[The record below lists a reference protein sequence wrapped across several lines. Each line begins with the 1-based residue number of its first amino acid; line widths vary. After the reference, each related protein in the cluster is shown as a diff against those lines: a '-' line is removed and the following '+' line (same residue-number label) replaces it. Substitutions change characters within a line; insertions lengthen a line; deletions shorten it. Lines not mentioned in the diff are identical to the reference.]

1 MTPGRLGVYTTV
13 YPGVEPFLADWHR
26 SVAAQTDR
34 DFDLWIGLDLL
45 EPDAVRR
52 AVGGAVDA
60 HWVPGDPG
68 DRPAQVRSRAI
79 AAMVERYPA
88 VVFVDSDDVLH
99 PTRVQ
104 AARAALADADV
115 AACALAI
122 GDADARDLGLRF
134 GPADGDGRALIAR
147 CNVFG
152 LSNTAYRSAVLQDCL
167 PVPDG
172 CVLYDWLLATRAWA
186 AGASMTFD
194 REPRMTYRQ
203 HGANIAGVLPPFSA
217 AYVARACALVLAH
230 YDFAL
235 DPAWP
240 MDAARRGE
248 LEAARARASRFRS
261 GALSSPGRLER
272 YVDALNALEPEYV
285 WWWPVAHP
293 DLEELWSN

>member
-1 MTPGRLGVYTTV
+1 MYTTV

-26 SVAAQTDR
+26 SVARQTDG

-79 AAMVERYPA
+79 AAMVRRYPA

-99 PTRVQ
+99 PTRVA

-122 GDADARDLGLRF
+122 GDAAARDLGLRF
-134 GPADGDGRALIAR
+134 GPAVGDGRDMIVR

-152 LSNTAYRSAVLQDCL
+152 LSNTAYRAPVLRNCL
-167 PVPDG
+167 PVQDG

-186 AGASMTFD
+186 AGASMAFD
-194 REPRMTYRQ
+194 RVPRMTYRQ

-230 YDFAL
+230 YEFAL
-235 DPAWP
+235 DPGWP
-240 MDAARRGE
+240 MDRARRDE
-248 LEAARARASRFRS
+248 LAGAQARARRFRA
-261 GALSSPGRLER
+261 GALSSPARLER

>member
-1 MTPGRLGVYTTV
+1 MYTTV

-26 SVAAQTDR
+26 SVAGQTDG

-79 AAMVERYPA
+79 AAMVRRYPA

-99 PTRVQ
+99 PTRVA

-122 GDADARDLGLRF
+122 GDAAARDLGLRF
-134 GPADGDGRALIAR
+134 GPAVGDGRDMIVR

-152 LSNTAYRSAVLQDCL
+152 LSNTAYRAPVLRNCL
-167 PVPDG
+167 PVQDG

-186 AGASMTFD
+186 AGASMAFD
-194 REPRMTYRQ
+194 RVPRMTYRQ

-230 YDFAL
+230 YEFAL
-235 DPAWP
+235 DPGWP
-240 MDAARRGE
+240 MDRARRDE
-248 LEAARARASRFRS
+248 LAGAQARARRFRA

>member
-1 MTPGRLGVYTTV
+1 MYTTV

-26 SVAAQTDR
+26 SVARQTDG

-79 AAMVERYPA
+79 AAMVQRYEA

-99 PTRVQ
+99 PTRVA

-122 GDADARDLGLRF
+122 GDAAARDLGLRF
-134 GPADGDGRALIAR
+134 GPAVGDGRDMIVR

-152 LSNTAYRSAVLQDCL
+152 LSNTAYRAPVLRNCL
-167 PVPDG
+167 PVQDG

-186 AGASMTFD
+186 AGASMAFD
-194 REPRMTYRQ
+194 RVPRMTYRQ

-230 YDFAL
+230 YEFAL
-235 DPAWP
+235 DPGWP
-240 MDAARRGE
+240 MDRARRDE
-248 LEAARARASRFRS
+248 LAEAQARVRRFRA
-261 GALSSPGRLER
+261 GAVSSPARLER